1 VSRYLRCI
9 HDSWIGDIEYGKT
22 SGAKDDLGK
31 LFVSGSCAR
40 GIYATLPQ
48 PAGAGHGRF
57 AKHQNTDGLLYDRPA
72 TGGLNSGVNPSTL
85 SDSE

>member
-1 VSRYLRCI
+1 MQDISHVVPMGLSPI
-9 HDSWIGDIEYGKT
+9 HVVNTPG
-22 SGAKDDLGK
+22 
-31 LFVSGSCAR
+31 VR
-40 GIYATLPQ
+40 